1 MESEFEKICQ
11 ELYTDTLKEKYIDYI
26 VDHMDLDTLID
37 YVRESLNDN
46 YKSMTQTEFTEMVDA
61 DEGFFIKEQTNG

>member
-1 MESEFEKICQ
+1 MESEMDK
-11 ELYTDTLKEKYIDYI
+11 LKEKYIDYI

-61 DEGFFIKEQTNG
+61 DEGFFIKEQNNG

>member
-1 MESEFEKICQ
+1 MESEM
-11 ELYTDTLKEKYIDYI
+11 DTLKEKYIDYI

-61 DEGFFIKEQTNG
+61 DEGFFINQYGAE